1 MRTIWQ
7 KIRVGLAV
15 VVAVVA
21 CPCHLPLTLPLLLA
35 ASGGTLLG
43 FSAGT
48 AMVPL
53 FIASTVLF
61 IGALYFSVLWIN
73 SRAKAPV
80 CKTRTSRVTRRS
92 A

>member
-1 MRTIWQ
+1 MKAIW
-7 KIRVGLAV
+7 KRIRVGLAV

-43 FSAGT
+43 FSART
-48 AMVPL
+48 AMIPL
-53 FIASTVLF
+53 LIASTVLF

-80 CKTRTSRVTRRS
+80 CKTNTTQATRRS
-92 A
+92 I